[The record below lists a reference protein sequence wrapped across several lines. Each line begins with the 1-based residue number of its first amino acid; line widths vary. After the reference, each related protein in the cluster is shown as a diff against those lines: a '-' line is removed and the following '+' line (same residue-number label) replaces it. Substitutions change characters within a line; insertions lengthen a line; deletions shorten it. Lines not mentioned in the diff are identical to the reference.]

1 MKTKN
6 ITNLFFALG
15 IFALASCA
23 DNDVYNP
30 DNAQKTE
37 NLKVPANFS
46 WTTTHTTTCSI
57 TSPVNT
63 QVSIYSD
70 KECKDNHLLA
80 EISLNKDEAREVTL
94 DLPTSSTAFYVKYP
108 TENGYGT
115 LPVNVATTR
124 ADLTLVLPEEA
135 KGFEEVGNYSYT
147 YFPAKETYGTLLF
160 EDLFPEKGDYDFN
173 DFVAGYNICQISS
186 PGNPGAFNDGIVIKL
201 QIRAIGGT
209 LPYQLGIELTP
220 LQTKYAREY
229 TFETSNND
237 IEIEL
242 ISIKDE
248 DPAVFVIKNT
258 NILKDGSFYNTK
270 KVSDTSMPEIKLSII
285 RNNFGDGTA
294 ATQFSNLATPYA
306 TNFFLLNTR
315 DNQEI
320 HLKGYPTT
328 KFASNPDAI
337 FNTADNFVWGMKIPV
352 LIPHATEETD
362 IVKAYPKFAS
372 WVTSGGKNDK
382 DWYASYVE
390 SNVINP
396 TN

>member
-6 ITNLFFALG
+6 ITNLFFALSLL
-15 IFALASCA
+15 ALTSCA

-37 NLKVPANFS
+37 DLKVPSNFS
-46 WTTTHTTTCSI
+46 WTTTRATTCSI

-70 KECKDNHLLA
+70 KECKNNQLLA

-135 KGFEEVGNYSYT
+135 RGFEQIGNYSYT

-186 PGNPGAFNDGIVIKL
+186 PGNHGAFNDGIVIKL

-220 LQTKYAREY
+220 LQTKYAKEF
-229 TFETSNND
+229 TFDTSNKD
-237 IEIEL
+237 IKIEL
-242 ISIKDE
+242 LSSNDN
-248 DPAVFVIKNT
+248 DPAVFIVKNT

-270 KVSDTSMPEIKLSII
+270 KVSDTSMPEISLSII
-285 RNNFGDGTA
+285 RDNFKDGVA

-306 TNFFLLNTR
+306 TNFFLLNTS

-362 IVKAYPKFAS
+362 IVKAYPHFAS
-372 WVTSGGKNDK
+372 WVTSGGTENK
-382 DWYASYVE
+382 DWYNTYID
-390 SNVINP
+390 SNVIKL